1 MVLSRKI
8 NPIMVKVKRELQKSP
23 TPLTAFDLELLV
35 FVDIR
40 NVREYL
46 KILHTGKEI
55 HISGWRREISH
66 GPWIPAY
73 SWGQNEDAP
82 KPARR
87 TATESSRKHRTKE
100 GVKEREAAR
109 KKARRA
115 LKKIPF
121 DQSLVSLTLGIK
133 HAS

>member
-1 MVLSRKI
+1 MVLPRKI
-8 NPIMVKVKRELQKSP
+8 NPIMVRIRDELQKSL
-23 TPLTAFDLELLV
+23 TPLTPYDLELRV
-35 FVDIR
+35 FVDIK

-46 KILHTGKEI
+46 KILYIGKEI
-55 HISGWRREISH
+55 HISGWRREIDH

-73 SWGQNEDAP
+73 SWGRSVDAP
-82 KPARR
+82 KPPRR

-115 LKKIPF
+115 IKKIPF

-133 HAS
+133 IC